1 MKARF
6 AFSAFCMLV
15 AMTMATSA
23 FAQGIFVVS
32 SGPEP
37 RGRANGHTELSG
49 GISVTMSAG
58 NFNPVVTPNAHS
70 GTVMIDYGV
79 PITNVVGSADVDD
92 TINVSICGAQRL
104 ASPGADDAN
113 RVRIS
118 KDKTMLTVHVIAGTT
133 CETNTSINV
142 DNVRLSLA
150 GSGLSSVDAT
160 VSTTGHIRGVG
171 SVQVTVISAV
181 VDELVDSGVT
191 AKALEVTRHTG
202 VPVGGASAQF
212 HLVIEENT
220 NDSFED
226 AEINL
231 EFSGL
236 PEDVTVTLDAWVATL
251 EEYEDMKV
259 MTEEF
264 TELEE
269 DATDIAVN
277 LDANMNDQVSIG
289 AEGARTDTVES
300 DDTKTTVFIASNMFN
315 LDTDADIEGTGGTL
329 DDGEI
334 DVVIVRGSISGT
346 ADEDLL
352 PLSLEIAVTA
362 DVGPIGVRDPEGTQ
376 ITTIPRFATDK
387 SEPVTV
393 IEASPAQSTMQ
404 VAYVISE
411 GTFDTGISVA
421 NMTSGRTA
429 QSGAIH
435 FSLFMDGNEVTHST
449 DMVGPQSSVTMLLS
463 EVLAAAG
470 HTGSFRGYLLIE
482 ADFNK
487 ADAGV
492 FISDFSGFTAGAT
505 VRPVP

>member
-1 MKARF
+1 
-6 AFSAFCMLV
+6 
-15 AMTMATSA
+15 MTMS
-23 FAQGIFVVS
+23 
-32 SGPEP
+32 
-37 RGRANGHTELSG
+37 R
-49 GISVTMSAG
+49 
-58 NFNPVVTPNAHS
+58 
-70 GTVMIDYGV
+70 
-79 PITNVVGSADVDD
+79 
-92 TINVSICGAQRL
+92 
-104 ASPGADDAN
+104 
-113 RVRIS
+113 
-118 KDKTMLTVHVIAGTT
+118 DKTMLTVHVS
-133 CETNTSINV
+133 ETQVCGANESINV
-142 DNVRLSLA
+142 DNVRLALA
-150 GSGLSSVDAT
+150 GSGQSSIDAS

-171 SVQVTVISAV
+171 TVSVTVISAV
-181 VDELVDSGVT
+181 VDELTDEGVT

-231 EFSGL
+231 EFSGI
-236 PEDVTVTLDAWVATL
+236 PEDVTVTLDAWVATM

-259 MTEEF
+259 MTDEF
-264 TELEE
+264 KLFEDDLATTIDVTE
-269 DATDIAVN
+269 
-277 LDANMNDQVSIG
+277 NDQVSIG
-289 AEGARTDTVES
+289 SKGARTDTVES
-300 DDTKTTVFIASNMFN
+300 DDTKITVFIADNMFN
-315 LDTDADIEGTGGTL
+315 LDGVVAPNAADEEGEGGSL

-346 ADEDLL
+346 DDEDLL
-352 PLSLEIAVTA
+352 PLSLEITVTA
-362 DVGPIGVRDPEGTQ
+362 DVGPIGVREPEGTQ
-376 ITTIPRFATDK
+376 TMAIPRFATDK
-387 SEPVTV
+387 SEPVIV

-435 FSLFMDGNEVTHST
+435 LSLFMDGNEVTHST

-463 EVLAAAG
+463 EVLRAAG
-470 HTGSFRGYLLIE
+470 HTGAFRGYMLIE

-505 VRPVP
+505 VRPAP